1 MQKHFDTQYKMTFW
15 VLWLFMAKYFLRF
28 DEVLSPYDSPCYG
41 LLDIQ
46 ISHRCESYELQRF
59 PQLRRRIEEVVAS
72 FLREGLAPAETMIG
86 HLIEMEVTNFVLQ
99 RFHGFLACLM

>member
-1 MQKHFDTQYKMTFW
+1 MW
-15 VLWLFMAKYFLRF
+15 PFMVKYFMRY
-28 DEVLSPYDSPCYG
+28 DEVLSPDDSPCCC
-41 LLDIQ
+41 LLDLQ

-86 HLIEMEVTNFVLQ
+86 HLIEMEVTNFSCRGSWFAGMLDVVLCT
-99 RFHGFLACLM
+99 GTSSVEI